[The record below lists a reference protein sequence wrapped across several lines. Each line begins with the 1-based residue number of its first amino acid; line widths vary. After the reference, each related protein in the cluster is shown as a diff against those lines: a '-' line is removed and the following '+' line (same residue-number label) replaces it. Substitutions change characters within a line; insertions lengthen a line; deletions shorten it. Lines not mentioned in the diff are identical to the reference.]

1 MSGELL
7 AAPDKGGGLFDVF
20 RHRDLLRLIVRKELK
35 VRYRSSVLG
44 LLWSYVKPGVQF
56 VVFYFALGVF
66 LGLNKQPNFVVYMFS
81 GIILIN
87 FFSEAF
93 GQATRSVVANGA
105 LVKKI
110 YLPRELFP
118 VASIWV
124 AIVHFLPQF
133 LILLVACFFFGWT
146 PSPIQLAGA
155 VAAFVMVTMLSLGLG
170 LLFAAANVMFRD
182 SENIV
187 DLMLMMA
194 TWLSPV
200 LYPWYLV
207 KETLGET
214 FYFFYQLNPMTIA
227 VEIFHAAFWAP
238 TAAVQA
244 APEGARLPEHLL
256 SLWLPIGLLISLVI
270 LVLGQTVFR
279 RLEGRFAQEL

>member
-1 MSGELL
+1 MSAELL
-7 AAPDKGGGLFDVF
+7 AAPDKGGGLLDVF
-20 RHRDLLRLIVRKELK
+20 RRRELLRLIVRKELK
-35 VRYRSSVLG
+35 VRYRGSVLG

-56 VVFYFALGVF
+56 IVFYFALGVF
-66 LGLNKQPNFVVYMFS
+66 LGLNKQPNFVIYMFS
-81 GIILIN
+81 GIILVN

-93 GQATRSVVANGA
+93 SNATRSIVANGA

-110 YLPRELFP
+110 FLPRELFP
-118 VASIWV
+118 VASVWV
-124 AIVHFLPQF
+124 AMVHFLPQF
-133 LILLVACFFFGWT
+133 LILLTACFFFGWT
-146 PSPIQLAGA
+146 PSIFQILGA
-155 VAAFVMVTMLSLGLG
+155 IGAFVIVAMLSLGLG

-200 LYPWYLV
+200 LYAWYLV
-207 KETLGET
+207 RDALGET

-227 VEIFHAAFWAP
+227 VELFHFAFWAP
-238 TAAVQA
+238 TGAVRGAA
-244 APEGARLPEHLL
+244 EGARMPENLI
-256 SLWLPIGLLISLVI
+256 SLWLPVGLLISLGLLAI
-270 LVLGQTVFR
+270 GQTVFR

>member
-7 AAPDKGGGLFDVF
+7 AAPDKGGGLFDVL

-66 LGLNKQPNFVVYMFS
+66 LGLNKQPNFVIYMFS

-87 FFSEAF
+87 YFSEAF

-118 VASIWV
+118 VSSVWV
-124 AIVHFLPQF
+124 AVVHFLPQF
-133 LILLVACFFFGWT
+133 LILLAACFFFGWA
-146 PSPIQLAGA
+146 PSPVQLVGA
-155 VAAFVMVTMLSLGLG
+155 LAAFIMVTMLSLGLG

-207 KETLGET
+207 RDTLGET

-238 TAAVQA
+238 TSAVQS
-244 APEGARLPEHLL
+244 APEGARLPADLM
-256 SLWLPIGLLISLVI
+256 SQWLPIGLLISLFI
-270 LVLGQTVFR
+270 LVLGQTVFS

>member
-1 MSGELL
+1 VSVDVL
-7 AAPDKGGGLFDVF
+7 AAPDKGGGLFDVL
-20 RHRDLLRLIVRKELK
+20 RRRELLRLIVRKELK

-44 LLWSYVKPGVQF
+44 LLWSYVKPAVQF

-66 LGLNKQPNFVVYMFS
+66 LGLNKQPNFVIYMFS
-81 GIILIN
+81 GIILVN

-93 GQATRSVVANGA
+93 GQATRSIVANGA

-118 VASIWV
+118 VASVWV

-133 LILLVACFFFGWT
+133 LILVAACLFFGWA
-146 PSPIQLAGA
+146 PSFVQLVGA
-155 VAAFVMVTMLSLGLG
+155 LGAFVMVTMLGLGLG
-170 LLFAAANVMFRD
+170 LLFSAANVMFRD

-200 LYPWYLV
+200 LYAWYLV
-207 KETLGET
+207 RDTLGET

-227 VEIFHAAFWAP
+227 VELFHAAFWSP
-238 TAAVQA
+238 TDAVRNAA
-244 APEGARLPEHLL
+244 EGARLPEHLI
-256 SLWLPIGLLISLVI
+256 SLWLPVGLLIAGFFLV
-270 LVLGQTVFR
+270 VGQTVFR